1 MLTHHWSDFK
11 WINYCT
17 KQCIDFVAAS
27 HLLTSSFA
35 GTFQSSTNCPIKT
48 RYTWCS
54 TVHYFKKPT
63 YSQICW
69 PNIPYLSMPK
79 SWLVIVNYRVWMR
92 VSALLHHHLYLSSLF
107 RFLFVFVEKNGAAWW
122 WDGWPAVLATH
133 KFRIGTFIITLHD
146 LPVLSL
152 VHGIA
157 QTNWWSEI
165 FIIPWRMAISLLTRA
180 LAALRHHRMDVPCA
194 CACSCALCIYYIL
207 GHNFNEMSTV

>member
-1 MLTHHWSDFK
+1 MYWF
-11 WINYCT
+11 CRR
-17 KQCIDFVAAS
+17 FAS
-27 HLLTSSFA
+27 F
-35 GTFQSSTNCPIKT
+35 
-48 RYTWCS
+48 W
-54 TVHYFKKPT
+54 
-63 YSQICW
+63 
-69 PNIPYLSMPK
+69 
-79 SWLVIVNYRVWMR
+79 
-92 VSALLHHHLYLSSLF
+92 LLHSLELSNHRLIAPSRQDTLDVRQF
-107 RFLFVFVEKNGAAWW
+107 TISRSQHTATARFVGQTFHIYQCPNHDWSSSIIAFEWGWAHFSITIFIYPHSFVFFLSFWKKNGAAWW

-194 CACSCALCIYYIL
+194 CACACALCIYYIL